1 MCFVTCNSLA
11 YNVHIFNYS
20 SIKINIINMKI
31 ELLGIFKL
39 GAQQNQLI
47 DWALFFVIITIA
59 SLLPKIVDKLL

>member
-1 MCFVTCNSLA
+1 
-11 YNVHIFNYS
+11 
-20 SIKINIINMKI
+20 MKI